1 MDNADIFKAVQRL
14 ARTLQA
20 VRLPLDRLIEL
31 AFHNTGITP
40 DKPAVGHVLRTVN
53 AQRELSLEWET
64 ILYRHMNNQ
73 FVLICTALP
82 DNPKDAMAL
91 TQRRLINSR
100 EACSF
105 CGLVEGGYAI
115 IELVTAIDPVG
126 QLIQGERVHPRCQLP
141 WQRLKLIA
149 SCPDTKRAK
158 TKESLL

>member
-1 MDNADIFKAVQRL
+1 MDDIEIFKAIQRL

-40 DKPAVGHVLRTVN
+40 DKAAIGHVLRTVN
-53 AQRELSLEWET
+53 AQREFAHNWET
-64 ILYRHMNNQ
+64 ILYRHINNQ
-73 FVLICTALP
+73 FVLICAALP

-105 CGLVEGGYAI
+105 CGLIEGGYAPL
-115 IELVTAIDPVG
+115 ELVTAIDPVG

-149 SCPDTKRAK
+149 ARSPAK
-158 TKESLL
+158 PTKESLL